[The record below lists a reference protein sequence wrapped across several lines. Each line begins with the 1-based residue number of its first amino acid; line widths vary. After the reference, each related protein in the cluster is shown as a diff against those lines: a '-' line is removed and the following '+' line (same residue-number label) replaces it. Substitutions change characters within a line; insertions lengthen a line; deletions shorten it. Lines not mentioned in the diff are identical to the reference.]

1 MKGNYEGKTVEEV
14 IEDLARVIH
23 AAKEVRESSF
33 DFNDKYDALLRY
45 GIADEDDTLKEYRDK
60 RRTER
65 IKLNMYDV
73 RPLAKALGKE
83 VYYTSN
89 DSEVLP
95 VRGYFYFED
104 AEISSYYALKK

>member
-1 MKGNYEGKTVEEV
+1 MKGNYEGKPVEEI
-14 IEDLARVIH
+14 IEDLANVIH
-23 AAKEVRESSF
+23 AAKTLRDSSY

-45 GIADEDDTLKEYRDK
+45 RISDEDDALKEDRDK
-60 RRTER
+60 SRAER

-89 DSEVLP
+89 NSEVLP

>member
-1 MKGNYEGKTVEEV
+1 MRGNFEGKTTDEI
-14 IEDLARVIH
+14 IEDLAKVIH
-23 AAKEVRESSF
+23 AAKAIRDSSY
-33 DFNDKYDALLRY
+33 DFNDKYDTLLRY
-45 GIADEDDTLKEYRDK
+45 GVADEDDTLKEQRDK

-65 IKLNMYDV
+65 IKLNMYDI

-83 VYYTSN
+83 VYYTRT